1 MSIAKT
7 VHTREPWV
15 RMVKRDSIARSKAWL
30 IRAIAFLGAL
40 ATGGILVAALGHN
53 PFLVYRDMVLGSL
66 GTQTALKETIRIAIP
81 LLVTGL
87 GIGIAFKMRFWNIGG
102 EGQIIM
108 GALAASYFALFQ
120 YQNMPSWL
128 LLLVMAAYALGAG
141 GLWGMIPAMF
151 KAKWGTNETL
161 FTLMLNY
168 IALEILRYFQF
179 GPWKDPKQMGFPKI
193 AMFDSAARL
202 PRVLGVHAGWI
213 IALVLVV
220 LVYFYINKSKHGYE
234 ITVVGESVPTAHYA
248 GMHVSR
254 VIIRT
259 MFLSGA
265 ICGLTGF
272 LTVSGANYTLSE
284 TVTGGVGF
292 TSITVAWLANLNPIV
307 MILISF
313 FLALLKKGS
322 NTIQTN
328 YKIPLSVSEILTGL
342 ILFFMLACEFSL
354 RYRLVFRQGK
364 EAGHE

>member
-1 MSIAKT
+1 MSMVKV
-7 VHTREPWV
+7 VHEPLV
-15 RMVKRDSIARSKAWL
+15 RMVKRDSIARPKAWL
-30 IRAIAFLGAL
+30 IRAIAFMGAL
-40 ATGGILVAALGHN
+40 LTGGILVTAMGHN
-53 PFLVYRDMVLGSL
+53 PFYVYRDMVMGSV
-66 GTQTALKETIRIAIP
+66 GTEMAFRETVRIAIP

-108 GALAASYFALFQ
+108 GAVAASYFALFQ
-120 YQNMPSWL
+120 YQNIPSWL
-128 LLLVMAAYALGAG
+128 LLPIMALVSMIAG
-141 GLWGMIPAMF
+141 GLWGLIPAAF

-179 GPWKDPKQMGFPKI
+179 GPWKDPRQMGFPKM
-193 AMFDSAARL
+193 AMFDTSARL
-202 PRVLGVHAGWI
+202 PRVFNVHIGWI

-234 ITVVGESVPTAHYA
+234 ITVVGESVPTARYA
-248 GMHVSR
+248 GMNVSK
-254 VIIRT
+254 VILRT
-259 MFLSGA
+259 MFISGA

-292 TSITVAWLANLNPIV
+292 TAITVAWLANLNPVV
-307 MILISF
+307 MILISV
-313 FLALLKKGS
+313 FLAMLKKGS

-342 ILFFMLACEFSL
+342 ILFFMLACEFFL
-354 RYRLVFRQGK
+354 NYRLVFRHKK
-364 EAGHE
+364 EA